1 MSRKLLGKAGIFL
14 FANIVNAAIPFLL
27 LPILTRVLT
36 PADYGVVAMFS
47 IMVSIFGALTGLS
60 VHGAIGVRY
69 FELDRKALARYVA
82 DCVTILCVSTLVV
95 LLLVSVIGD
104 RLVAITNVP
113 YRWLLI
119 AVVVSG
125 LQFVINIKLTL
136 WQVGQNAKSYGV
148 FQVSQG
154 LLNST
159 CSLLLIFMFY
169 MAWEGRVWGQVVA
182 TAAFGLLALFAL
194 FRNQE
199 LNFHRGERTYYR
211 DALNFGVPLIPH
223 VIGGLAMVVADRFI
237 VGSFLDLES
246 VGIYTLAL
254 QFGMAMGLIADA
266 FSKVYSPWL
275 YRKLKEST
283 PAARLEVVGVTY
295 LSWLFFILLALA
307 AHVFCSLFFLRIV
320 GESFYKAQEIL
331 FWFFLGQTFKG
342 MYLTVTGLFFF
353 SSRTGRL
360 SFITLS
366 TGGVSILAS
375 LWFVERFGLEGAA
388 IAYALSEFIL
398 FFFVW
403 VFSRLIYPMPWLSV
417 FASLST
423 VLTRK
428 VSR

>member
-14 FANIVNAAIPFLL
+14 FANIINAAIPFLL
-27 LPILTRVLT
+27 LPVLTRVLT

-69 FELDRKALARYVA
+69 FELDRDSLARYIGSCVA
-82 DCVTILCVSTLVV
+82 ILGFSTTLV
-95 LLLVSVIGD
+95 LLVVAVFGD
-104 RLVAITNVP
+104 RLVEITNVP
-113 YRWLLI
+113 YSWLLT

-136 WQVGQNAKSYGV
+136 WQVGQEARRYGV

-154 LLNST
+154 LINSL
-159 CSLLLIFMFY
+159 CSLMFIFVFY
-169 MAWEGRVWGQVVA
+169 MAWEGRLLGQVIA
-182 TAAFGLLALFAL
+182 TATFGLLALFLL
-194 FRNQE
+194 FKSRE
-199 LNFHRGERTYYR
+199 LDCSAGERSYYV
-211 DALNFGVPLIPH
+211 DALKFGVPLVPH

-237 VGSFLDLES
+237 VGSLLDLEA

-283 PAARLEVVGVTY
+283 CDAQLQVVGVTY
-295 LSWLFFILLALA
+295 LSWLFFIILALA
-307 AHVFCSLFFLRIV
+307 ANLFCYLFFLKVV
-320 GESFYKAQEIL
+320 GAEFYRAQEII

-342 MYLTVTGLFFF
+342 MYLTVTGFFFF
-353 SSRTGRL
+353 SSHTGKL
-360 SFITLS
+360 SFITLA
-366 TGGVSILAS
+366 TGIISIFAS
-375 LWFVERFGLEGAA
+375 LWFVSNYGLEGAA
-388 IAYALSEFIL
+388 IAYAISEFVL

-403 VFSRLIYPMPWLSV
+403 VFSRLIHPMPWFSLYPSLRV
-417 FASLST
+417 ILNKVRAS
-423 VLTRK
+423 
-428 VSR
+428 